1 MISIIVPVYNVKKYL
16 PQCIDSVINQ
26 TYTDWELI
34 LINDGSK
41 DNSGII
47 CDEYASKDERIKVI
61 HKNNEGVSI
70 ARNSGIELAKGEY
83 ICFIDSDDWIEPTYL
98 SDFRINEFKCDF
110 YFSGALYDTFDKVYS
125 YKKYNEK
132 FCRNKYEVKN
142 EFFDQDLLSN
152 GYPWGKLYKTQ
163 IIKEN
168 NLIFNENLT
177 INEDHIFVFQYFR
190 YINSLYITNTASYH
204 YTVFDDSGRKLSS
217 KINSFEKL
225 KMASEEFSI
234 AIYSLKSAWNIS
246 NDKFIK
252 LYNTFVMSKRL
263 YAFHSLVLLK
273 EKQFFKEELAY
284 WNNNTYL
291 GNNNKERIILNIL
304 RSKFIFAKYFICY
317 IFFTLIRLRKQRI
330 YHKLIYNDLKNRSIK
345 IKDVGIQN

>member
-16 PQCIDSVINQ
+16 PKCIDSVINQ

-110 YFSGALYDTFDKVYS
+110 YFSGALYDTYGKVYS

-132 FCRNKYEVKN
+132 FCRSKYEIRN
-142 EFFDQDLLSN
+142 DFFDQDLLSN
-152 GYPWGKLYKTQ
+152 GYPWGKLYRTQ
-163 IIKEN
+163 IIREN
-168 NLIFNENLT
+168 NLRFNENLT
-177 INEDHIFVFQYFR
+177 INEDHIFVFQYFLH
-190 YINSLYITNTASYH
+190 INSLYITNAAGYH
-204 YTVFDDSGRKLSS
+204 YTVFDNSGRKLSG
-217 KINSFEKL
+217 KINSYTEL
-225 KMASEEFSI
+225 KTASEHFNI
-234 AIYSLKSAWNIS
+234 IIDQLKSKWDISDDKYNI
-246 NDKFIK
+246 
-252 LYNTFVMSKRL
+252 LYNSFVMSKRL
-263 YAFHSLVLLK
+263 SALRSLILLK
-273 EKQFFKEELAY
+273 EKKYFKDELEF
-284 WNNNTYL
+284 WNNKSYIANSK
-291 GNNNKERIILNIL
+291 KEFIILLIL
-304 RSKFIFAKYFICY
+304 RTKFILGKYHLCY
-317 IFFTLIRLRKQRI
+317 IIYNLIRLKNKNK
-330 YHKLIYNDLKNRSIK
+330 YYSLIYKDINSRSIRF
-345 IKDVGIQN
+345 

>member
-16 PQCIDSVINQ
+16 PKCIDSVINQ

-110 YFSGALYDTFDKVYS
+110 YFSGALYDTYGKVYS

-132 FCRNKYEVKN
+132 FCRSKYEIRN
-142 EFFDQDLLSN
+142 DFFDQDLLSN
-152 GYPWGKLYKTQ
+152 GYPWGKLYRTQ
-163 IIKEN
+163 IIREN
-168 NLIFNENLT
+168 NLRFNENLT
-177 INEDHIFVFQYFR
+177 INEDHIFVFQYFLH
-190 YINSLYITNTASYH
+190 INSLYITNAAGYH
-204 YTVFDDSGRKLSS
+204 YTVFDNSGRKLSG
-217 KINSFEKL
+217 KINSYTEL
-225 KMASEEFSI
+225 KTASEHFNI
-234 AIYSLKSAWNIS
+234 IIDQLKSKWDISDDKYNI
-246 NDKFIK
+246 
-252 LYNTFVMSKRL
+252 LYNSFVMSKRL
-263 YAFHSLVLLK
+263 SALRSLILLK
-273 EKQFFKEELAY
+273 EKKYFKDELEF
-284 WNNNTYL
+284 WNNKSYIA
-291 GNNNKERIILNIL
+291 NNKKEFIILLIL
-304 RSKFIFAKYFICY
+304 RTKFILGKYHLCY
-317 IFFTLIRLRKQRI
+317 IIYNLIRLKNKNK
-330 YHKLIYNDLKNRSIK
+330 YYSLIYKDINSRSIRF
-345 IKDVGIQN
+345 